1 MVKFQGCYTAIV
13 TPMTIER
20 NIDFEALE
28 QLVEFQ
34 AENNISG
41 ILANGTTGES
51 ATLTLNEQKQLIQKV
66 AESLGKQGLT
76 IGGTGSNNTEK
87 TLEATKFAY
96 ENNLDAVLLV
106 DPYYNGPSSIE
117 IRKEYLSPIA
127 TKFPEL
133 QIIPYI
139 IPGRSGTQLQA
150 EDLAILSSE
159 FNNIRAVKE
168 ATGNLENM
176 KAIRRLCGTEFD
188 ILSGDDGK
196 TFEMMTSSEIGAAG
210 VISVISNI
218 VPQAVQE
225 LVDYLLMNNLE
236 QARELAASLEPL
248 FNIVTV
254 KTHEKTRFGSVIC
267 RARNPLPIKTLM
279 NILGMINSPCRRPLG
294 KMTRQGIENVLLA
307 IRAVYNSSPEIL
319 EPIES
324 FFDVD
329 LSQRLF
335 EPRFWEELAYG

>member
-1 MVKFQGCYTAIV
+1 MVKFDGCYTAIV

-34 AENNISG
+34 AENNVNG

-51 ATLTLNEQKQLIQKV
+51 ATLTLNEQKQLINKV
-66 AESLGKQGLT
+66 AEKLGKQGLT
-76 IGGTGSNNTEK
+76 IAGTGSNYTEK
-87 TLEATKFAY
+87 TMEATEFAN

-139 IPGRSGTQLQA
+139 IPGRSGTQLQP
-150 EDLAILSSE
+150 EDLAILNSE
-159 FNNIRAVKE
+159 FENIQTVKE
-168 ATGNLENM
+168 ATGNIDNM
-176 KAIRRLCGTEFD
+176 KAIRHLCGAEFN

-196 TFEMMTSSEIGAAG
+196 TFEMITSSEIRASG
-210 VISVISNI
+210 VISVISNV
-218 VPQAVQE
+218 VPYAVQE
-225 LVDYLLMNNLE
+225 LVNSLLGNKLQ

-254 KTHEKTRFGSVIC
+254 KTEEESSFGSILC
-267 RARNPLPIKTLM
+267 RARNPVPIKTLM

-294 KMTRQGIENVLLA
+294 KMTRKGIETVLSA
-307 IRAVYNSSPEIL
+307 IRSVYNSSPKIL

-335 EPRFWEELAYG
+335 EPRFWEELTYG